1 MPPQQIVT
9 IPQSLKALEC
19 MWSTL
24 SISAGHLI
32 SSYFTLTQA
41 AITTLAEGLSLHEF
55 MDWPPPYIRD
65 GAKLMVLLRCIK
77 SYMSRGNIET
87 SLDAWITKKEGP
99 DAGNKADVREYLRG
113 LTTPAED
120 TVTLSINLAGCLIS
134 ALEYLESKVCLASL
148 VSGKYDNY
156 NGYYIEA
163 DLLQNQVIRGTRTKA
178 DALKFID
185 EVIYANDECYRL
197 FRDFIILEPNK
208 DPYEGCKILLGRNSF
223 NSEVKDTDVTSAI
236 SEGRD
241 QNLRVGL
248 RTLGEEY
255 VPDRRS
261 IPFFEKG
268 TST

>member
-1 MPPQQIVT
+1 
-9 IPQSLKALEC
+9 
-19 MWSTL
+19 
-24 SISAGHLI
+24 
-32 SSYFTLTQA
+32 
-41 AITTLAEGLSLHEF
+41 
-55 MDWPPPYIRD
+55 
-65 GAKLMVLLRCIK
+65 MVVLRYIK

-197 FRDFIILEPNK
+197 FRDFIIMEPNK
-208 DPYEGCKILLGRNSF
+208 DPYEG
-223 NSEVKDTDVTSAI
+223 
-236 SEGRD
+236 
-241 QNLRVGL
+241 
-248 RTLGEEY
+248 
-255 VPDRRS
+255 
-261 IPFFEKG
+261 
-268 TST
+268 